1 MSTLRL
7 ATWNVNSVRARV
19 DRVASWLDREAPD
32 VLCMQETKVA
42 DDLFP
47 REPFEGR
54 GYEVAFHGQKTYNGV
69 AIASRH
75 GLSGVERGF
84 RRGEGDSGSRL
95 IAATVEGIRVLSAY
109 VPNGRAVDSPQFGEK
124 LDWLRRLRA
133 TLDETATPTEPIA
146 LCGDFNVAPED
157 RDVWDPVAFKDKVH
171 CHPEERKRLAEV
183 AAFGLVDVFRRHRP
197 EAGVYTW
204 WDYRQGAFHRNWGLR
219 IDHIW
224 MSEPLAA
231 RTTAIR
237 IDRDARKGPS
247 PSDHAPVIVEI
258 RVD

>member
-7 ATWNVNSVRARV
+7 ATWNVNSIRARV

-32 VLCMQETKVA
+32 VLCMQETKVT

-47 REPFEGR
+47 REPFESR

-69 AIASRH
+69 AVVSRR
-75 GLSGVERGF
+75 GLSDVERGF
-84 RRGEGDSGSRL
+84 PRGEGDSGSRL

-109 VPNGRAVDSPQFGEK
+109 VPNGRSVDSPQFGEK
-124 LDWLRRLRA
+124 LEWLRRLRA
-133 TLDETATPTEPIA
+133 TLDETATPTQAIA

-157 RDVWDPVAFKDKVH
+157 RDVWDPVAFKDQVH

-197 EAGVYTW
+197 EPGIYTW

-224 MSEPLAA
+224 MSEPLTA
-231 RTTAIR
+231 RTTGVR
-237 IDRDARKGPS
+237 IDREARKGPS
-247 PSDHAPVIVEI
+247 PSDHVPVVAEI
-258 RVD
+258 RLD